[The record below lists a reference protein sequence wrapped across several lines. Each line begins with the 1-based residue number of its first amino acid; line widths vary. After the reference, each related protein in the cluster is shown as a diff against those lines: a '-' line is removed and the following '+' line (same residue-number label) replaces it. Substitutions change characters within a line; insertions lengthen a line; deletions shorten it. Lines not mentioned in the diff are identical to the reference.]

1 MEKKLN
7 IWNDYQNQKNY
18 DLSFKTVDDNAPDN
32 IVLTEAKDDR
42 GKNGTDWE
50 FKIVSKDYI
59 DTKNAEQDETARQQQ
74 AQITEHSHTLR
85 EHEEK
90 IVKIE
95 EKNTEQDGKLSE
107 LENKNTEQD
116 GKLSELE
123 NKNTEQDNKLSEHEN
138 RLEQLDG
145 GHSSNLGKIGEIET
159 TLDDHKG
166 RLELLE
172 TETDTYS
179 PRVYRVHLQNME
191 LKNENSIVKCTI
203 DVLASLDR
211 VEQHFSVHLSGIL
224 TIDEKNNHN
233 NVLQLSSDNV
243 FNEHIYNIE
252 LSNDDSLVV
261 NIIHSKKIEI
271 KRVEITEYSQI
282 KISNLVNNENKNENT
297 INNDYIK
304 PLIFDT
310 TRGFKPEFDNGYE
323 EAIHSITHFIKI
335 DESKTLIDINCLAF
349 ITLMTNNSYTG
360 FEFKLVEYLN
370 DYFKYE
376 VVPNN
381 ILMRRL
387 LLDKSLVV
395 INDSKRYLTEGY
407 LDSNNVKEGKSQFQ
421 EFVFRISR
429 NELKK
434 GTNKIE
440 FRVSFVYDS
449 KSPKKPVVEEHL

>member
-7 IWNDYQNQKNY
+7 IWNDYQKQKNY

-42 GKNGTDWE
+42 GKNGTEWE

-95 EKNTEQDGKLSE
+95 EKNTEQDGKLTE

-123 NKNTEQDNKLSEHEN
+123 TKNTEQDGKLTEHEN

-145 GHSSNLGKIGEIET
+145 GHTSNLGKIGEIET

-179 PRVYRVHLQNME
+179 PRVYRVFLQNMD
-191 LKNENSIVKCTI
+191 LKKENSIVKCTI

-233 NVLQLSSDNV
+233 NVLQLSSDNI

-271 KRVEITEYSQI
+271 KKVTISEFSQI
-282 KISNLVNNENKNENT
+282 TISKTLNIENKNENT
-297 INNDYIK
+297 ANNDYIK
-304 PLIFDT
+304 PLVFDI

-335 DESKTLIDINCLAF
+335 DENKTLIDINCLAF
-349 ITLMTNNSYTG
+349 ITLMTNDSYTG

-370 DYFKYE
+370 DYFKFE
-376 VVPNN
+376 VVPSN

-387 LLDKSLVV
+387 LMDESLVV

-407 LDSNNVKEGKSQFQ
+407 LNSDDVKEGKSQFQ

-449 KSPKKPVVEEHL
+449 TAPKKPVVEEYL

>member
-18 DLSFKTVDDNAPDN
+18 DLSFKTVNDNAPDH
-32 IVLTEAKDDR
+32 IVLKETKDDR
-42 GKNGTDWE
+42 GKNGEQWN

-85 EHEEK
+85 EHNEK

-95 EKNTEQDGKLSE
+95 EKNTEQDEKLTE

-116 GKLSELE
+116 NKLSELE

-145 GHSSNLGKIGEIET
+145 GHTSNLGKIGEIET
-159 TLDDHKG
+159 TLDEHKG
-166 RLELLE
+166 RIELLE
-172 TETDTYS
+172 TETDAYS
-179 PRVYRVHLQNME
+179 PRVYRVYLQNME
-191 LKNENSIVKCTI
+191 LKKENSIVKCTI

-233 NVLQLSSDNV
+233 NVLQLSSDNI

-271 KRVEITEYSQI
+271 KKVTISEFSQI
-282 KISNLVNNENKNENT
+282 TISKTLNIENKNENT
-297 INNDYIK
+297 ANNDYIK
-304 PLIFDT
+304 PLVFDI
-310 TRGFKPEFDNGYE
+310 TRGFKPTFDNGYE

-335 DESKTLIDINCLAF
+335 DENKTLIDINCLVF

-370 DYFKYE
+370 DYFKFE

-387 LLDKSLVV
+387 LVDQSLVV

-407 LDSNNVKEGKSQFQ
+407 LNSDDVKEGKSQFQ

-449 KSPKKPVVEEHL
+449 KAPKKPVEEEHL

>member
-32 IVLTEAKDDR
+32 IVLTETKDDR
-42 GKNGTDWE
+42 GKNGEQWN

-95 EKNTEQDGKLSE
+95 EKNTEQDGKLTE

-116 GKLSELE
+116 GKLTELE
-123 NKNTEQDNKLSEHEN
+123 NKNTEQDGKLTEHEN

-145 GHSSNLGKIGEIET
+145 GHTSNLGKIGEIET

-172 TETDTYS
+172 TETENYS
-179 PRVYRVHLQNME
+179 PRIYRVHLQNME
-191 LKNENSIVKCTI
+191 LKKENSIVKCTI

-233 NVLQLSSDNV
+233 NVLQLSSDNI

-271 KRVEITEYSQI
+271 KKVTISEFSQI
-282 KISNLVNNENKNENT
+282 TISKTLNIENKNENT
-297 INNDYIK
+297 ANNDYIK
-304 PLIFDT
+304 PLVFDT

-335 DESKTLIDINCLAF
+335 DDSKTLIDINCLAF
-349 ITLMTNNSYTG
+349 ITLMTNDSYTG

-370 DYFKYE
+370 DYFKFE

-387 LLDKSLVV
+387 LLDESLVI
-395 INDSKRYLTEGY
+395 INDSSRYLTEGY
-407 LDSNNVKEGKSQFQ
+407 LNSDDVKEGKSQFQ

-429 NELKK
+429 NKLKK

-449 KSPKKPVVEEHL
+449 KAPKKPVVEEHL

>member
-18 DLSFKTVDDNAPDN
+18 DLSFRTVDDNAPDH
-32 IVLTEAKDDR
+32 IVLKETKDDR
-42 GKNGTDWE
+42 GKNGEQWN

-59 DTKNAEQDETARQQQ
+59 DSKNAEQDETARQQQ
-74 AQITEHSHTLR
+74 TQITEHSHTLR

-90 IVKIE
+90 ILKVEEKNTEQDGKITELE

-107 LENKNTEQD
+107 I
-116 GKLSELE
+116 E

-145 GHSSNLGKIGEIET
+145 GHTSNLGKIGEIET
-159 TLDDHKG
+159 TLDEHKG

-191 LKNENSIVKCTI
+191 LKKENSIVKCTI
-203 DVLASLDR
+203 DVLANLDR

-233 NVLQLSSDNV
+233 NVLQLSSDNI

-271 KRVEITEYSQI
+271 KKVTISEFSQI
-282 KISNLVNNENKNENT
+282 TISKTLNIENKNENT
-297 INNDYIK
+297 VNNDYIK

-335 DESKTLIDINCLAF
+335 DENKTLIDINCLAF

-370 DYFKYE
+370 DYFKFE

-407 LDSNNVKEGKSQFQ
+407 LNSDDVKEGKSQFQ

-449 KSPKKPVVEEHL
+449 KAPKKPVVEEHL